1 MRKILIS
8 IKNKYLIA
16 FAIFLVFILFFDR
29 NDFFVQL
36 ERKKELTELK
46 QSKAYYEAEIEK
58 NKKILMELETNAE
71 ALEKFAREKYF
82 LKKEN
87 EDVFIIQE

>member
-1 MRKILIS
+1 MQKLLIS
-8 IKNKYLIA
+8 LKNKYLIA
-16 FAIFLVFILFFDR
+16 FAVFLVFILFFDR

-36 ERKKELTELK
+36 ERKRELNDLK

-58 NKKILMELETNAE
+58 NKKTLAELETNVE